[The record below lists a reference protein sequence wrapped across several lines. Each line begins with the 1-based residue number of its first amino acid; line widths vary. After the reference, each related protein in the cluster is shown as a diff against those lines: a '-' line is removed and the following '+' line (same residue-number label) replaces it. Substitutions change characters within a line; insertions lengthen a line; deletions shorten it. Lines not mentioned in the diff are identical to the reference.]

1 MGMGFKDEINL
12 QERAIGVMTTDVF
25 ISYSSA
31 YRKLVDA
38 LVHYLEESKIK
49 CWYAP
54 RDIPPGMEYAE
65 AIDLAINNSKFFIIL
80 VSDLSQ
86 KSHWCR
92 SEVNLAVAYGKI
104 IIPVRI
110 EDVELNG
117 AMKLYLNDRH
127 WIEAFPE
134 PELNFEGIRDAV
146 WHFTSRSE
154 VDVCDEKLGYI
165 EIDKKIAYY
174 VKELLSSVLFFYALW
189 MGIILIVTNNNI
201 KLLLSSICIASL
213 IIGIFLSREHP
224 LSKIKLVPPSQ
235 QQVKNALI
243 MFMSKFFGAWIL
255 LMGIMCSL
263 VFMGMF
269 LEKNAD
275 PRNYFLYWI
284 GFSGASL
291 AMLKTGWALIF
302 RRWSK
307 FSFTA
312 KRFFKW
318 ILIIGVPFFSVAIIG
333 AYFNF
338 F

>member
-1 MGMGFKDEINL
+1 MK
-12 QERAIGVMTTDVF
+12 TDVF

-127 WIEAFPE
+127 WIEAFPN

-146 WHFTSRSE
+146 WHFTSRSK
-154 VDVCDEKLGYI
+154 VDVCDEKLGCI
-165 EIDKKIAYY
+165 GTDKKNAYY
-174 VKELLSSVLFFYALW
+174 VKEFLSSVLFLFAS
-189 MGIILIVTNNNI
+189 MMGIGIILIVKYNNI
-201 KLLLSSICIASL
+201 KLLLAYSSISIAFL
-213 IIGIFLSREHP
+213 TIGIMLSREHP

-235 QQVKNALI
+235 LQVKNALI
-243 MFMSKFFGAWIL
+243 VFISKLLGAWIL
-255 LMGIMCSL
+255 LIGIVFSV
-263 VFMGMF
+263 VFMEMF
-269 LEKNAD
+269 LGKNVD
-275 PRNYFLYWI
+275 LRHCFLCWI
-284 GFSGASL
+284 GFIGVDL

-307 FSFTA
+307 FSFTV
-312 KRFFKW
+312 RRLLKW
-318 ILIIGVPFFSVAIIG
+318 IVIITVPLLSASLLRI
-333 AYFNF
+333 YFKVS
-338 F
+338 